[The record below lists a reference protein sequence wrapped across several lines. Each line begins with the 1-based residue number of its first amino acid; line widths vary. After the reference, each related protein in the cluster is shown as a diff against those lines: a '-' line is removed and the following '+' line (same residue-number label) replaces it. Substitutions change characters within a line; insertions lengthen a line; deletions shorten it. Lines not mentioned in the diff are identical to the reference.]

1 MEKINGINKIKKII
15 RIIMLVV
22 IALIAIY
29 AIFVAIPSKKNKDEG
44 IENINNK
51 YILYKRDSSLY
62 KENFEKLR
70 TILETSPVD
79 NKEQAETIVKL
90 FVIDFYTL
98 DNKNDNTDIG
108 GLQYVHSNLKDN
120 LVLNASSTMYK
131 YIKTTKELPKVKS
144 INSVDTR
151 ETTYKINDKDYSAY
165 AITINW
171 EYDKDLGYEK
181 QGTFIVV
188 NDNGNLSIVEK
199 QEGL

>member
-22 IALIAIY
+22 VALIAIY

-51 YILYKRDSSLY
+51 YILYKRESSLY
-62 KENFEKLR
+62 QENFEKLR

-79 NKEQAETIVKL
+79 NKEYAETIVKL

-98 DNKNDNTDIG
+98 DNKDENTDIG

-131 YIKTTKELPKVKS
+131 YIKTTKDLPKVKS
-144 INSVDTR
+144 ITSVDTR

-199 QEGL
+199 

>member
-22 IALIAIY
+22 VALIAIY

-79 NKEQAETIVKL
+79 NKEYAETIVKL

-131 YIKTTKELPKVKS
+131 YIKTTKELPIVKS
-144 INSVDTR
+144 ITSVDTK

-199 QEGL
+199 

>member
-79 NKEQAETIVKL
+79 NKKYAETIVKL

-144 INSVDTR
+144 ITSVDTK

-199 QEGL
+199 

>member
-22 IALIAIY
+22 VALIAIY

-70 TILETSPVD
+70 TILEISPVD
-79 NKEQAETIVKL
+79 NKKYAETIVKL

-98 DNKNDNTDIG
+98 DNKNENTDIG
-108 GLQYVHSNLKDN
+108 GLQYVHSNLKYN

-144 INSVDTR
+144 ITSVDTR

-188 NDNGNLSIVEK
+188 NDNENLSIVEK
-199 QEGL
+199 

>member
-22 IALIAIY
+22 VALIAIY

-79 NKEQAETIVKL
+79 NKEYAETIVKL

-144 INSVDTR
+144 ITSVDSR
-151 ETTYKINDKDYSAY
+151 ETTYKINDNDYSAY

-199 QEGL
+199 

>member
-22 IALIAIY
+22 VALIAIY

-79 NKEQAETIVKL
+79 NKEYAETIVKL

-144 INSVDTR
+144 ITSVDTR

-181 QGTFIVV
+181 QGTFIVI
-188 NDNGNLSIVEK
+188 NDNENLSIVEK
-199 QEGL
+199 

>member
-1 MEKINGINKIKKII
+1 MEKINEINKIKKII

-22 IALIAIY
+22 VALIAIY

-79 NKEQAETIVKL
+79 NKEYAETIVKL

-144 INSVDTR
+144 ITSVDTR

-199 QEGL
+199 

>member
-22 IALIAIY
+22 VALIAIY

-79 NKEQAETIVKL
+79 NKEYAETIVKL

-144 INSVDTR
+144 ITSADTR

-188 NDNGNLSIVEK
+188 NDNENLSIVEK
-199 QEGL
+199 

>member
-79 NKEQAETIVKL
+79 NKEYAETIVKL

-98 DNKNDNTDIG
+98 DNKDENTDIG

-144 INSVDTR
+144 ITSVDTR

-181 QGTFIVV
+181 QGTFIVI
-188 NDNGNLSIVEK
+188 NDNENLSIVEK
-199 QEGL
+199 

>member
-79 NKEQAETIVKL
+79 NKEYAENIVKL

-144 INSVDTR
+144 ITSVDTR

-199 QEGL
+199 

>member
-22 IALIAIY
+22 VALIAIY

-79 NKEQAETIVKL
+79 NKEYAETIVKL

-144 INSVDTR
+144 ITSVDTR

-181 QGTFIVV
+181 QGTFIVI

-199 QEGL
+199 

>member
-1 MEKINGINKIKKII
+1 MEKINEINKIKKII

-79 NKEQAETIVKL
+79 NKKYAETIVKL

-98 DNKNDNTDIG
+98 DNKNENTDIG

-131 YIKTTKELPKVKS
+131 YIKTTKELPRVKS
-144 INSVDTR
+144 ITSVDTK

-188 NDNGNLSIVEK
+188 NDNENLSIVEK
-199 QEGL
+199 

>member
-22 IALIAIY
+22 VALIAIY

-51 YILYKRDSSLY
+51 YILYKRDSNLY

-79 NKEQAETIVKL
+79 NKEYAETIVKL

-98 DNKNDNTDIG
+98 DNKDENTDIG

-144 INSVDTR
+144 ITSIDTK
-151 ETTYKINDKDYSAY
+151 ETTYKISDKDYSAY

-188 NDNGNLSIVEK
+188 NDNGDLSIVEK
-199 QEGL
+199 

>member
-1 MEKINGINKIKKII
+1 MEKINEINKIKKII

-79 NKEQAETIVKL
+79 NKEYAETIVKL

-131 YIKTTKELPKVKS
+131 YIKTTKELPRVKS
-144 INSVDTR
+144 ITSVDTK
-151 ETTYKINDKDYSAY
+151 ETTYKISDKDYSAY

-188 NDNGNLSIVEK
+188 NDNGDLSIVEK
-199 QEGL
+199 

>member
-79 NKEQAETIVKL
+79 NKEYAETIVKL

-144 INSVDTR
+144 ITSVDTK
-151 ETTYKINDKDYSAY
+151 ETTYKISDKDYSAY

-199 QEGL
+199 

>member
-1 MEKINGINKIKKII
+1 MKKINGINKIKKII

-22 IALIAIY
+22 VALIAIY

-79 NKEQAETIVKL
+79 NKEYAETIVKL

-98 DNKNDNTDIG
+98 DNKDENTDIG

-144 INSVDTR
+144 ITSVDTR

-188 NDNGNLSIVEK
+188 NDNENLSIVEK
-199 QEGL
+199 

>member
-79 NKEQAETIVKL
+79 NKEYAETIVKL

-144 INSVDTR
+144 ITSVDSR

-199 QEGL
+199 

>member
-22 IALIAIY
+22 VALIAIY

-70 TILETSPVD
+70 TILETSQVD
-79 NKEQAETIVKL
+79 NKEYAETIVKL

-144 INSVDTR
+144 ITSVDTR

-188 NDNGNLSIVEK
+188 NDNENLSIVEK
-199 QEGL
+199 

>member
-79 NKEQAETIVKL
+79 NKEYAETIVKL

-131 YIKTTKELPKVKS
+131 YIKTTKELPKVKR
-144 INSVDTR
+144 ITSVDTR

-199 QEGL
+199 

>member
-1 MEKINGINKIKKII
+1 MEKINEINKIKKII

-22 IALIAIY
+22 VALIAIY

-51 YILYKRDSSLY
+51 YILYKRDSNLY

-79 NKEQAETIVKL
+79 NKEYAETIVKL

-98 DNKNDNTDIG
+98 DNKDENTDIG

-131 YIKTTKELPKVKS
+131 YIKTTKELPRVKS
-144 INSVDTR
+144 ITSVDTK
-151 ETTYKINDKDYSAY
+151 ETKYEISDKDYSAY

-188 NDNGNLSIVEK
+188 NDNGDLSIVEK
-199 QEGL
+199 

>member
-22 IALIAIY
+22 VALIAIY

-70 TILETSPVD
+70 TILEISPVD
-79 NKEQAETIVKL
+79 NKKYAETIVKL

-98 DNKNDNTDIG
+98 DNKDENTDIG

-144 INSVDTR
+144 ITSVDTK
-151 ETTYKINDKDYSAY
+151 ETTYKISDKDYSAY

-188 NDNGNLSIVEK
+188 NDNENLSIVEK
-199 QEGL
+199 

>member
-22 IALIAIY
+22 VALIAIY

-79 NKEQAETIVKL
+79 NKEYAETIVKL

-144 INSVDTR
+144 ITSVDPR

-188 NDNGNLSIVEK
+188 NDNENLSIVEK
-199 QEGL
+199 

>member
-1 MEKINGINKIKKII
+1 MEKINEINKIKKII

-22 IALIAIY
+22 VVLIAIY

-51 YILYKRDSSLY
+51 YILYKRDSNLY

-79 NKEQAETIVKL
+79 NKEYAETIVKL

-98 DNKNDNTDIG
+98 DNKDDNTDIG

-144 INSVDTR
+144 ITSIDTK
-151 ETTYKINDKDYSAY
+151 ETTYKISDKDYSAY

-188 NDNGNLSIVEK
+188 NDNGDLSIVEK
-199 QEGL
+199 

>member
-1 MEKINGINKIKKII
+1 MEKINEINKIKKII

-22 IALIAIY
+22 IVLIAIY

-51 YILYKRDSSLY
+51 YILYKRDSNLY

-79 NKEQAETIVKL
+79 NKEYAETIVKL

-98 DNKNDNTDIG
+98 DNKDENTDIG

-131 YIKTTKELPKVKS
+131 YIKTTKELPRVKS
-144 INSVDTR
+144 ITSVDTK
-151 ETTYKINDKDYSAY
+151 ETTYKISDKDYSAY

-188 NDNGNLSIVEK
+188 NDNGDLSIVEK
-199 QEGL
+199 

>member
-1 MEKINGINKIKKII
+1 MEKINEINKIKKII

-51 YILYKRDSSLY
+51 YILYKRDSNLY

-79 NKEQAETIVKL
+79 NKEYAETIVKL

-98 DNKNDNTDIG
+98 DNKDENTDIG

-144 INSVDTR
+144 ITSVDTK
-151 ETTYKINDKDYSAY
+151 ETSYKISDKDYSAY

-188 NDNGNLSIVEK
+188 NDNGDLSIVEK
-199 QEGL
+199 

>member
-22 IALIAIY
+22 VALIAIY

-79 NKEQAETIVKL
+79 NKEYAEIIVKL

-98 DNKNDNTDIG
+98 DNKDENTDIG

-144 INSVDTR
+144 ITSVDTR

-188 NDNGNLSIVEK
+188 NDNENLSIVEK
-199 QEGL
+199 

>member
-79 NKEQAETIVKL
+79 NKEYAETIVKL

-144 INSVDTR
+144 ITSVDTK
-151 ETTYKINDKDYSAY
+151 ETTYKISDKDYSAY

-188 NDNGNLSIVEK
+188 NDNENLSIVEK
-199 QEGL
+199 

>member
-1 MEKINGINKIKKII
+1 MEKINRINKIKKII

-22 IALIAIY
+22 VALIAIY

-79 NKEQAETIVKL
+79 NKEYAETIVKL

-144 INSVDTR
+144 ITSVDTR

-199 QEGL
+199 

>member
-1 MEKINGINKIKKII
+1 MEKINQINKIKKIL
-15 RIIMLVV
+15 RIVMLVV
-22 IALIAIY
+22 VALIAIY
-29 AIFVAIPSKKNKDEG
+29 AVFVAIPSKKNKDEG

-51 YILYKRDSSLY
+51 YILYKRDSNLY

-79 NKEQAETIVKL
+79 NKEYAETIVKL

-98 DNKNDNTDIG
+98 DNKDDNTDIG

-131 YIKTTKELPKVKS
+131 YIKTTKELPRVKS
-144 INSVDTR
+144 ITSVDTK
-151 ETTYKINDKDYSAY
+151 ETSYKISDKDYSAY

-188 NDNGNLSIVEK
+188 NDNGDLSIVEK
-199 QEGL
+199 

>member
-1 MEKINGINKIKKII
+1 MEKINEINKIKKII

-22 IALIAIY
+22 VAFIAIY

-70 TILETSPVD
+70 TILDTSPVD
-79 NKEQAETIVKL
+79 NKEYAETIVKL

-98 DNKNDNTDIG
+98 DNKDENTDIG

-144 INSVDTR
+144 ITSVDTS

-171 EYDKDLGYEK
+171 EYDKDLGYEQ

-199 QEGL
+199 

>member
-1 MEKINGINKIKKII
+1 MEKINEINKIKKII

-22 IALIAIY
+22 VVFIAIY
-29 AIFVAIPSKKNKDEG
+29 AIFVAIPSKKKKDEG

-70 TILETSPVD
+70 TILDTSPVD
-79 NKEQAETIVKL
+79 NKEYAETIVKL

-98 DNKNDNTDIG
+98 DNKDDNTDIG

-131 YIKTTKELPKVKS
+131 YIKTTKELPRVKS
-144 INSVDTR
+144 ITSVDTS

-171 EYDKDLGYEK
+171 EYDKDLGYEQ
-181 QGTFIVV
+181 QGSFIVV

-199 QEGL
+199 

>member
-51 YILYKRDSSLY
+51 YILYKRDSNLY

-79 NKEQAETIVKL
+79 NKEYAETIVKL

-98 DNKNDNTDIG
+98 DNKDENTDIG

-144 INSVDTR
+144 ITSIDTK
-151 ETTYKINDKDYSAY
+151 ETTYKISDKDYSAY

-171 EYDKDLGYEK
+171 EYVKDLGYEK

-188 NDNGNLSIVEK
+188 NDNGDLSIVEK
-199 QEGL
+199 

>member
-1 MEKINGINKIKKII
+1 MEKINQINKIKKIL
-15 RIIMLVV
+15 RIVMLVV

-51 YILYKRDSSLY
+51 YILYKRDSNLY

-79 NKEQAETIVKL
+79 NKEYAETIVKL

-98 DNKNDNTDIG
+98 DNKDENTDIG

-144 INSVDTR
+144 ITSIDTK
-151 ETTYKINDKDYSAY
+151 ETTYKISDKDYSAY

-171 EYDKDLGYEK
+171 EYVKDLGYEK

-188 NDNGNLSIVEK
+188 NDNGDLSIVEK
-199 QEGL
+199 

>member
-1 MEKINGINKIKKII
+1 MEKINEINKIKKII

-79 NKEQAETIVKL
+79 NKEYAETIVKL

-98 DNKNDNTDIG
+98 DNKDDNTDIG

-144 INSVDTR
+144 ITSVDTR

-199 QEGL
+199 

>member
-79 NKEQAETIVKL
+79 NKEYAETIVKL

-144 INSVDTR
+144 ITSVDTR

-188 NDNGNLSIVEK
+188 NDNGDLSIVEK
-199 QEGL
+199 

>member
-1 MEKINGINKIKKII
+1 MEKINQINKIKKIL
-15 RIIMLVV
+15 RIVMLVV
-22 IALIAIY
+22 VALIAIY

-51 YILYKRDSSLY
+51 YILYKRDSNLY

-79 NKEQAETIVKL
+79 NKEYAETIVKL

-98 DNKNDNTDIG
+98 DNKDDNTDIG

-144 INSVDTR
+144 ITSVDTK
-151 ETTYKINDKDYSAY
+151 ETTYKISDKDYSAY

-188 NDNGNLSIVEK
+188 NDNGDLSIVEK
-199 QEGL
+199 

>member
-1 MEKINGINKIKKII
+1 MEKINEINKLKKII

-22 IALIAIY
+22 VALIAIY

-51 YILYKRDSSLY
+51 YILYKRDSNLY
-62 KENFEKLR
+62 KEKFEKLR

-79 NKEQAETIVKL
+79 NKEYAETIVKL

-144 INSVDTR
+144 ITSVDTR

-188 NDNGNLSIVEK
+188 NDNGDLSIVEK
-199 QEGL
+199 

>member
-1 MEKINGINKIKKII
+1 MEKINEINKIKKII

-29 AIFVAIPSKKNKDEG
+29 AIFVAIPSKKNKDGG

-79 NKEQAETIVKL
+79 NKKYAETIVKL

-98 DNKNDNTDIG
+98 HNKNDNTDIG
-108 GLQYVHSNLKDN
+108 GLQYLHSNLKDN

-144 INSVDTR
+144 ITSVDTR

-199 QEGL
+199 

>member
-22 IALIAIY
+22 VALIAIY

-79 NKEQAETIVKL
+79 NKKYAETIVKL

-144 INSVDTR
+144 ITSVDTR

-199 QEGL
+199 